1 MKRTATLLGITLSVV
16 LILSITMLS
25 CQSSAAAEAGSSNS
39 AATTVAVA
47 KISSTCISCHNSRGL
62 VVARNAQRSNSLH
75 VISFTFQGG
84 AAECTICHSSEGFTE
99 RIAAGTFEIS
109 ADIKNPSPINCRTCH
124 KIHKTY
130 TSSDWALTTDAP
142 VILQLT
148 GDTFDEGKGNLCV
161 NCHQARP
168 GTDVPQ
174 AGGGNYEITS
184 TSFGPHH
191 RPQSSM
197 LLGVGG
203 YGEYKGSNVHYDA
216 VDEGCI
222 SCHMT
227 DTAVGKVAGGH
238 TMNIT
243 YEAEGEPAEF
253 LTGCL
258 TCHEDIE
265 SLDRNGVQTE
275 IAAMIEKVR
284 VLLVKQGL
292 IVADSEPGAI
302 PDGVAGTFT
311 SEQAGALWNFKTVM
325 EDRSEGIHNPGYTK
339 FLLQTALDALN
350 KK

>member
-1 MKRTATLLGITLSVV
+1 
-16 LILSITMLS
+16 
-25 CQSSAAAEAGSSNS
+25 
-39 AATTVAVA
+39 
-47 KISSTCISCHNSRGL
+47 
-62 VVARNAQRSNSLH
+62 
-75 VISFTFQGG
+75 
-84 AAECTICHSSEGFTE
+84 
-99 RIAAGTFEIS
+99 
-109 ADIKNPSPINCRTCH
+109 
-124 KIHKTY
+124 
-130 TSSDWALTTDAP
+130 
-142 VILQLT
+142 
-148 GDTFDEGKGNLCV
+148 
-161 NCHQARP
+161 
-168 GTDVPQ
+168 
-174 AGGGNYEITS
+174 
-184 TSFGPHH
+184 
-191 RPQSSM
+191 M

-253 LTGCL
+253 LTGCF